1 MNKEIDI
8 KKINCDL
15 GLKET
20 EDWGIENDDYS
31 RVKEFINYFN
41 KNSIN
46 FTFRAKV
53 DFIELIMSSMNEA
66 MLEKKVDDETTALF
80 NVFLEYCLQD
90 KNILVYDAVIYWKSI
105 AEREEFPVGFLVDEL
120 LQNNK

>member
-66 MLEKKVDDETTALF
+66 MIEKKVDDETTALF